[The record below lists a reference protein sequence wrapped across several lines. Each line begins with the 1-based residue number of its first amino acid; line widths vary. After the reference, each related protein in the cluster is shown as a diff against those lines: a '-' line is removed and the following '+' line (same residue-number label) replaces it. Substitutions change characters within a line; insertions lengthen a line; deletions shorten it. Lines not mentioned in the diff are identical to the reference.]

1 MKRKIFPF
9 IAAIVLTAATV
20 IPASAATVKCR
31 PCQFICRP
39 CGIFCPETE
48 QKPCVPE
55 TPKPEQKPEVPDT
68 EENPIV
74 PDVPEIKPDV
84 PEVPET
90 KPEVPEAPETNLG
103 AMSQLEQAACELINE
118 QRVKNGLK
126 PLTISEELS
135 VKARVKSTDMLE
147 NNYFSHNSPTY
158 GSPFALMKSLGITY
172 RSAAENIAMG
182 YKTAEAVVNAWMN
195 SPGHRANILSSNYTS
210 MGIGHVD
217 GYWTQWFIG

>member
-1 MKRKIFPF
+1 MKRKIFPL
-9 IAAIVLTAATV
+9 IAAMVLTAAT
-20 IPASAATVKCR
+20 ILPASAATAKCR

-39 CGIFCPETE
+39 CGIFCPEIE
-48 QKPCVPE
+48 QKPSIPE
-55 TPKPEQKPEVPDT
+55 APKPEQKPEVPDT

-74 PDVPEIKPDV
+74 PDVPESKPEV
-84 PEVPET
+84 PEEPET
-90 KPEVPEAPETNLG
+90 KPEAPETPEPDLG
-103 AMSQLEQAACELINE
+103 AMSQLEQAACKLINE
-118 QRVKNGLK
+118 QRAKNGLD

-135 VKARVKSTDMLE
+135 VKARVKSTDMLQ

-158 GSPFALMKSLGITY
+158 GSPFALMKALGITY

-195 SPGHRANILSSNYTS
+195 SPSHRANILSSNYTS

>member
-1 MKRKIFPF
+1 MKRKIFPL
-9 IAAIVLTAATV
+9 IAAIVLTAATI

-48 QKPCVPE
+48 QKPSIPE
-55 TPKPEQKPEVPDT
+55 APKPEQKPETPDT
-68 EENPIV
+68 EEKPI
-74 PDVPEIKPDV
+74 
-84 PEVPET
+84 
-90 KPEVPEAPETNLG
+90 VPEAPENKPGVPETPETDLG
-103 AMSQLEQAACELINE
+103 AMSQLEQAACDLINA
-118 QRVKNGLK
+118 QRIKNGLK

-195 SPGHRANILSSNYTS
+195 SPSHRANILSSNYTS